1 MSNNFQH
8 IETAVISGPPRTTYG
23 HMYSM
28 HKYWSKKSPDVVAA
42 YIKNYTEPGD
52 VVLDPFCGSG
62 IIACEAVRL
71 GRRAIAIDLN
81 PVATFVTRMTLT
93 PVNLSS
99 LRHTFQDVIDV
110 CEESISELFTTR
122 CSHCGKN
129 AEVEFVVRDEENP
142 VQIAYKCN
150 CSGDRLFKVPDRM
163 DNEFDLSFEKR
174 KIPFW
179 YPHNVPLPYIRREKF
194 RFLHELFTRR
204 NLIALSIILNTIE
217 KLEDEKIRDFMKLT
231 FTASL
236 AKCSRLKPLS
246 GREAVKAGSRPSLQE
261 GWIAVRF
268 YAPKMWQE
276 VNPCHAFK
284 QSFDRVYKAK
294 QESNAKLKYV
304 SFGSSYND
312 LISSGANI
320 LIFTGSAEVILNKKL
335 PERSVDYVLTDP
347 PYGGD
352 IQYLALS
359 TFWGAWLRFEFDYDN
374 ELIVNRELGK
384 TIDSYLG
391 HLDLILRSIKRVMG
405 SNKYV
410 NFFYHDIEG
419 PYLHGVLK
427 LMAKSRI
434 KPRRVLYQPPSSS
447 FSAKARIKGYYG
459 DYIISGRAV
468 QKNIR
473 PANKKIENSLRRKVL
488 EAARIALEIR
498 EGNAPMGIL
507 LHSIY
512 QKLSGNEIL
521 ALAEFPAQEYLK
533 DCIKDFALIKGSRV
547 KLKIPKSDNEHNMIE
562 EIRGALLDAKSLY
575 INDPSGDTKK
585 NQIYQRVL
593 HRFREYGLTVDY
605 IRYIEGEED
614 KQILR
619 FEEIEHRKKRLP
631 ELLQTFGEILNFK
644 CSRRQGTANEIS
656 WEYGGD
662 VMVIFK
668 ITDKEIFVK
677 ASKKMPEG
685 NIISDMGTIS
695 DLDLERALYKWCEK
709 NPTRGQHL
717 KRMVHFIENPVENLE
732 PAASYK
738 HLLLKV
744 SANEELCPNH
754 YLITLEIKKNDKID
768 PRPGQF
774 FHIICDPDYEK
785 TKTSNDK
792 ERGYALTLRR
802 PFSVHGIHYIEFDR
816 RMLATPIITPYEIK
830 EVIRRPVLKIDILY
844 KIVGKGTESLS
855 RVMPGKW
862 IDVIGPIGKG
872 FNIKDV
878 KTAVIIAGG
887 IGVAPLVALAERL
900 RYFGSEVFLYFG
912 ALKKDLLLPILIRPD
927 SIKADSVVELGYAN
941 GSREFA
947 DVIDN
952 EFKKIGAA
960 RVKVCTDDGSL
971 GEKGLV
977 TDILERDLSLGNLP
991 REDITFFACG
1001 PSKMMEAVSHI
1012 AFKNKFPCQVLLE
1025 GRMACGIGACF
1036 SCTCHVKGKDGK
1048 MERKRVC
1055 IDGPVFNSRDIIW
1068 QP

>member
-8 IETAVISGPPRTTYG
+8 IETAVISGSPGGTYG

-28 HKYWSKKSPDVVAA
+28 HKYWSKKSPDVAAA
-42 YIKNYTEPGD
+42 YIENYTKPGD
-52 VVLDPFCGSG
+52 IVLDPFCGSG
-62 IIACEAVRL
+62 IIASEAVRL

-81 PVATFVTRMTLT
+81 PVATFITRMTLT
-93 PVNLSS
+93 PVNLSR
-99 LRHTFQDVIDV
+99 LRGAFEDIREI
-110 CEESISELFTTR
+110 CEGSISELFPTR
-122 CSHCGKN
+122 CSRCGKN
-129 AEVEFVVRDEENP
+129 AEIEFVVIEGESP
-142 VQIAYKCN
+142 IQIAYKCS
-150 CSGDRLFKVPDRM
+150 CSDSRLFKKPDIL
-163 DNEFDLSFEKR
+163 DNKFDLSFEKR

-179 YPHNVPLPYIRREKF
+179 YPHDVPLPRIRREKF
-194 RFLHELFTRR
+194 RFLHELFTKR

-217 KLEDEKIRDFMKLT
+217 KLEDEKIRDIMKLT

-276 VNPCHAFK
+276 VNPWHAFR

-304 SFGSSYND
+304 AFGSSYDD

-320 LIFTGSAEVILNKKL
+320 LIFTGSAEVILNREL
-335 PERSVDYVLTDP
+335 PEGSVHYILTDP
-347 PYGGD
+347 PYGED
-352 IQYLALS
+352 IPYLALS
-359 TFWGAWLRFEFDYDN
+359 TFWGAWLKFHFDYDN

-391 HLDLILRSIKRVMG
+391 HFGLILRSIRRVM
-405 SNKYV
+405 SPNKYI
-410 NFFYHDIEG
+410 NFFYHDIQG
-419 PYLHGVLK
+419 PYLHGFLK
-427 LMAKSRI
+427 LMAKSKI
-434 KPRRVLYQPPSSS
+434 KPRRVLHQPPSSS
-447 FSAKARIKGYYG
+447 FSAKARIKGYIG
-459 DYIISGRAV
+459 DYIISGQTV

-473 PANKKIENSLRRKVL
+473 PTNKKIENSLQKKVF
-488 EAARIALEIR
+488 EAARATLEIR
-498 EGNAPMGIL
+498 EGNAPVGIL

-512 QKLSGNEIL
+512 QKLNGNEIL
-521 ALAEFPAQEYLK
+521 AFAQFPAEEYLK
-533 DCIKDFALIKGSRV
+533 NCIKDFALIKGPRV
-547 KLKIPKSDNEHNMIE
+547 ELKIPKVDNEHNMIE
-562 EIRGALLDAKSLY
+562 EIGRALLDAKSLY

-585 NQIYQRVL
+585 NQIYQQVL
-593 HRFREYGLTVDY
+593 HRFEEHRITVDY
-605 IRYIEGEED
+605 IRSIED
-614 KQILR
+614 KKILK
-619 FEEIEHRKKRLP
+619 FEEIDHRRNRLP
-631 ELLQTFGEILNFK
+631 QLLQTFGEILNFK
-644 CSRRQGTANEIS
+644 CSRSGGTVNEIS

-668 ITDKEIFVK
+668 ITDKEIFVR
-677 ASKKMPEG
+677 ASKKMPEK
-685 NIISDMGTIS
+685 NIISDMGIIS
-695 DLDLERALYKWCEK
+695 DRDLEKALYKWCEN
-709 NPTRGQHL
+709 NPTRGQNLMKMLHPL
-717 KRMVHFIENPVENLE
+717 ENPIENLE
-732 PAASYK
+732 PATSYK

-744 SANEELCPNH
+744 LTNEELCPNH

-768 PRPGQF
+768 PLPGQF
-774 FHIICDPDYEK
+774 FHIICDPDCEK
-785 TKTSNDK
+785 TKTTNER

-802 PFSVHGIHYIEFDR
+802 PFSVHGIHYVNFDR
-816 RMLATPIITPYEIK
+816 RMLATPTITPYEIR
-830 EVIRRPVLKIDILY
+830 EVIRRPVSKIDILY

-855 RVMPGKW
+855 RVIPGKW
-862 IDVIGPIGKG
+862 IDVIGPVGNA
-872 FNIKDV
+872 FNIENV

-900 RYFGSEVFLYFG
+900 RYLDSQVYLYFG
-912 ALKKDLLLPILIRPD
+912 ALRKDILLPILIRPD
-927 SIKADSVVELGYAN
+927 SIVELGYAN

-952 EFKKIGAA
+952 EFKKIGTA
-960 RVKVCTDDGSL
+960 RVKLCTDDGSL

-977 TDILERDLSLGNLP
+977 TDILEKDLTLGNLP
-991 REDITFFACG
+991 RENITIFACG

-1012 AFKNKFPCQVLLE
+1012 ALKNKFPCQVLLE
-1025 GRMACGIGACF
+1025 QRMACGIGACL
-1036 SCTCHVKGKDGK
+1036 SCTCHVRGENGK